1 MKQVLIAEDDVYLRD
16 AYITILE
23 TAGYQVQGVENG
35 QEALKSIQSSLPDVL
50 LLDMLMP
57 VMGGLELLDE
67 LTAKGLKEKIKV
79 IAFTNLSDK
88 ETIDKLQVFG
98 VEKYLLKSSVMPAQL
113 IATIEEVVSEGVHS

>member
-67 LTAKGLKEKIKV
+67 LTAKGLKTKIKV

-88 ETIDKLQVFG
+88 ETVDKLQAFG